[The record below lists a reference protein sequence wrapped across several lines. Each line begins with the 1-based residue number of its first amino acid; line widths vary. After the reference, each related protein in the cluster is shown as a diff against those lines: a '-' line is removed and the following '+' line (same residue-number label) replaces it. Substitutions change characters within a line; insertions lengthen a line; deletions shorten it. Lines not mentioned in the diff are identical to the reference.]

1 MMQAGGRRTGAA
13 GRRAGAVL
21 TARSV
26 RRSDTARISPL
37 PVERDCPVMDFRW
50 RPVAADTV
58 AGTRWARRPQAE
70 TDPDCQPWRAL
81 R

>member
-1 MMQAGGRRTGAA
+1 MMQAGRRRTAAA
-13 GRRAGAVL
+13 GLRAGAVL
-21 TARSV
+21 TAGSV
-26 RRSDTARISPL
+26 RRSDTARISPQ
-37 PVERDCPVMDFRW
+37 PVERDCPVMHFRW

-70 TDPDCQPWRAL
+70 TDPACQAWRAL

>member
-1 MMQAGGRRTGAA
+1 MQARGRRTGAA

-21 TARSV
+21 TTGSV

-37 PVERDCPVMDFRW
+37 PVERDSPVMDFRW
-50 RPVAADTV
+50 RPVAASTV
-58 AGTRWARRPQAE
+58 AGVRFERRPQAE
-70 TDPDCQPWRAL
+70 TDPACQAWRAL

>member
-1 MMQAGGRRTGAA
+1 MMQARGRRTGAA
-13 GRRAGAVL
+13 GRRAGAGL
-21 TARSV
+21 TAGSV

-37 PVERDCPVMDFRW
+37 PVEHDSPVMDFRW

-70 TDPDCQPWRAL
+70 TDPACRQWRAL

>member
-1 MMQAGGRRTGAA
+1 MMQARGRRTGAA

-21 TARSV
+21 TAGSV

-37 PVERDCPVMDFRW
+37 PVEHDSPVMDFRW

-58 AGTRWARRPQAE
+58 AGTRWSCRPQAE
-70 TDPDCQPWRAL
+70 TDPACRQWRAL

>member
-1 MMQAGGRRTGAA
+1 MMQAGGRRTGTA
-13 GRRAGAVL
+13 GRQAGAVL
-21 TARSV
+21 TAGSD
-26 RRSDTARISPL
+26 RRRDTARISPL
-37 PVERDCPVMDFRW
+37 PVERDSPVMDFGW

-70 TDPDCQPWRAL
+70 TDPACCQWRAL